1 MMVRWCLWLFC
12 FWILLSGAQ
21 TAAQSDIEVFFT
33 ADIGSPLIGQPIDLL
48 FTVQVPDG
56 TEVNLPVFPTDW
68 PPFMIQNIS
77 EVSTT
82 TSNGI
87 TIHSQHLIVS
97 LWRPGEYQTPE
108 TLVEYQLPN
117 STETRQI
124 PAQPAYFDVKSIL
137 DANDLKLRPLKPPVS
152 MFYIPPLVVGLGVL
166 TLGAVGAFVW
176 SKRNRFIISRLATNP
191 NKLHPAAQA
200 ALSEIKR
207 IDNANNA
214 SPNAY
219 AVVSDALRRY
229 LLGRFGVRAIDM
241 TSQELMVDLS
251 QGQDLSERRQRE
263 LVNLLEQA
271 DLVKFAGIQPSSK
284 FTDKLLNVAYGWV
297 MAVEQ
302 ESIEAEE

>member
-1 MMVRWCLWLFC
+1 MIVRWCLWLFC

-21 TAAQSDIEVFFT
+21 AAAQADVQVFFT
-33 ADIGSPLIGQPIDLL
+33 ADIGSPVIGQPIDLL
-48 FTVQVPDG
+48 FTVQVPDS
-56 TEVNLPVFPTDW
+56 TKVNLPVFPTDW
-68 PPFMIQNIS
+68 PPFMIQNVA

-87 TIHSQHLIVS
+87 TIYSQHLIVS

-108 TLVEYQLPN
+108 TVVEYQLAN

-124 PAQPAYFDVKSIL
+124 TAQPAYFDVKSVL
-137 DANDLKLRPLKPPVS
+137 DADDLNLRPLKPPVS
-152 MFYIPPLVVGLGVL
+152 MFYVPPLVVGLGVF

-176 SKRNRFIISRLATNP
+176 SKRKRFNISRLAVNSS
-191 NKLHPAAQA
+191 NLHPAAQA

-207 IDNANNA
+207 IGGTSNA
-214 SPNAY
+214 STTAY

-241 TSQELMVDLS
+241 TSQELIADLS
-251 QGQDLSERRQRE
+251 NGQDLSERRQRE
-263 LVNLLEQA
+263 LANLLEQA
-271 DLVKFAGIQPSSK
+271 DLVKFAGMQPSSK

-297 MAVEQ
+297 MAVEK
-302 ESIEAEE
+302 ESIEAGE